1 MACDAF
7 VLRQC
12 GCAANLV
19 FQHKEF
25 DFKFEEILYEF
36 SIPEDC
42 GQPFNESG
50 LFHQNMEVNVIYPF
64 QDSGFFD
71 KGVYVRRVGRDG
83 ADFVDVR
90 RIDFDLYTWS
100 SSPVLQS
107 SLNLSIDNVFGVL
120 PAFFL
125 TLCEISLEFK
135 INLLFLKLFRLKLIF
150 TRVIWR

>member
-90 RIDFDLYTWS
+90 RIDFDLYT
-100 SSPVLQS
+100 
-107 SLNLSIDNVFGVL
+107 
-120 PAFFL
+120 
-125 TLCEISLEFK
+125 
-135 INLLFLKLFRLKLIF
+135 
-150 TRVIWR
+150 